1 MVKYLGKDVLNIP
14 NKRIRESLY
23 KKYQYNNFEVEMNDV
38 CFCIIGDCS
47 NTEYKYLE
55 KWLKKQYGV
64 VPLERIFIGE
74 NFRGEK
80 VRFIY
85 L

>member
-1 MVKYLGKDVLNIP
+1 MEGDKVVKYLDEIVFNIP
-14 NKRIRESLY
+14 NKRMRESIY
-23 KKYQYNNFEVEMNDV
+23 KKYKNQTFNIEMNDI

-64 VPLERIFIGE
+64 VPLGRKFGAK
-74 NFRGEK
+74 R
-80 VRFIY
+80 
-85 L
+85 